1 MRYVRIRSSAAA
13 EESQKVGRFSRAETG
28 TVFGTAGFLDLEPRR
43 YLSEKALR
51 KSMVGVTEFRSSRQD
66 CNSAGESPAASVARV
81 GCGAIPR
88 PGAGNQP
95 GGRVV

>member
-28 TVFGTAGFLDLEPRR
+28 TVFGTVGFLDLEPRR

-66 CNSAGESPAASVARV
+66 CSAGESPAASVARV
-81 GCGAIPR
+81 GCEAIPR